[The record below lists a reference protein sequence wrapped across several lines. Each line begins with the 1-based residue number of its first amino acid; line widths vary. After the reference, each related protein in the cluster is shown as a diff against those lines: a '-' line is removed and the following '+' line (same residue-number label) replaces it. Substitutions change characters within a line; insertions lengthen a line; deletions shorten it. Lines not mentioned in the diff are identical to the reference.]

1 MINSKRIFPALM
13 IFSMVLLSCG
23 PKFTEEN
30 NGDIIIVKNESG
42 KVLGYHP
49 DSGVSLLTEDRYA
62 FKDLNKN
69 GELDPMKTGVY
80 PQKKEL
86 SISLQKCHWSRSPD

>member
-1 MINSKRIFPALM
+1 MRLKKTQISIAIAGL
-13 IFSMVLLSCG
+13 ILTGCG

-49 DSGVSLLTEDRYA
+49 DSV
-62 FKDLNKN
+62 F
-69 GELDPMKTGVY
+69 
-80 PQKKEL
+80 
-86 SISLQKCHWSRSPD
+86 HF